1 MADAAS
7 ASQVLGIY
15 QLLML
20 RYQQIMLDF
29 LSSSKRR
36 INMLRVGDA

>member
-7 ASQVLGIY
+7 ASQVL
-15 QLLML
+15 L